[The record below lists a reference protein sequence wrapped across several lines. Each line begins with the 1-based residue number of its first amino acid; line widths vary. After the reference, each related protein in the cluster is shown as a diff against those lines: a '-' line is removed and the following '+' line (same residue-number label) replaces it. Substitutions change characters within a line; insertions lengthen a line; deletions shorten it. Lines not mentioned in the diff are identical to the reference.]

1 MKKLRKSSNLTSED
15 DVAAFWNSHDS
26 CEIVDWSKA
35 RPAAFPRLKPSSKT
49 VSLRVPEWMIE
60 RYKALA
66 RKRDVPYQSLMKIS
80 LAEALRKLA

>member
-1 MKKLRKSSNLTSED
+1 MKKLKKSSNLISED

-26 CEIVDWSKA
+26 SDIVDWSKA
-35 RPAAFPRLKPSSKT
+35 RPASFPRLKPGAKT
-49 VSLRVPEWMIE
+49 ISLRVPEWMIE

-80 LAEALRKLA
+80 LAEALKKLA